1 MLVARLQG
9 NLGCRLADEPR
20 TARMTTEGT
29 QTEKLETARRLSEI
43 ASACTENAIQ
53 SASRLTEGGRLI
65 DEHQVHAER
74 IAQLA
79 TEARAA
85 EQLVSYAET
94 QAAAGKPD
102 PLTED
107 QALAFSAE
115 VVAKAWLAVDTH
127 PDTFALNH
135 SVRAQ
140 LHDAGTAAA
149 VRAGLSDTHIRGI
162 GARVIEA
169 RGAFKAALDDPAA
182 DLTRDTARSF
192 ARTEV
197 APIAQEMHRQDHLVP
212 EPLIQKM
219 AGLGLFGCSVPES
232 YGGTEMGLLTM
243 VVLTEELST
252 ASLVAGSLIT
262 RSEILTRALLQ
273 GGTEEQR
280 QRWLPPIA
288 SGELLVGI
296 AVTEPDVGSDVASVT
311 CRATRGE
318 HGGEVGWF
326 IEGPKAWST
335 FAGRANI
342 LALLA
347 RTDPDVS
354 LGNRGLSLFIVP
366 KEPYDGHHF
375 VHTQPEGGSITATA
389 NPTPGYRGMH
399 SFTLAIDRYFVPE
412 ENLVAGEAGIGRGFY
427 LQMGGF
433 AAGRLQTGGRATG
446 VGQAALE
453 KACNYALDR
462 KQFGRPIA
470 DYQLTQYKIGR
481 MSAHVAAGRHL
492 TYAAARAMEVDD
504 PSTPAGAGLRASGA
518 LEAAMCK
525 LFASDVAVW
534 VTQEAQVIHG
544 GWGYSEEDPVARYV
558 VDALVLPIFEGVKPI
573 LELKV
578 IARRLLAS

>member
-1 MLVARLQG
+1 MLQA
-9 NLGCRLADEPR
+9 
-20 TARMTTEGT
+20 
-29 QTEKLETARRLSEI
+29 ARRLTEGATAAAESAII
-43 ASACTENAIQ
+43 A
-53 SASRLTEGGRLI
+53 ASRLTDGGRLI

-74 IAQLA
+74 IAQIA

-85 EQLVSYAET
+85 AAVLAYAEGR
-94 QAAAGKPD
+94 AAAGKPD
-102 PLTED
+102 PLAED

-115 VVAKAWLAVDTH
+115 AVHKLRSTVEAD
-127 PDTFALNH
+127 PDSFGLDDE
-135 SVRAQ
+135 VRAR
-140 LHDAGTAAA
+140 LDSMDLRTT
-149 VRAGLSDTHIRGI
+149 VRQGLSEVVIRGI
-162 GARVIEA
+162 GSRVIDA
-169 RGAFKAALDDPAA
+169 RGAFTAELDDAVA
-182 DLTRDTARSF
+182 NLTRDTARSF

-232 YGGTEMGLLTM
+232 YGGTEMGYLTM
-243 VVLTEELST
+243 VVLTEELS
-252 ASLVAGSLIT
+252 AVSLVAGSLIT

-280 QRWLPPIA
+280 RQWLPRIA

-318 HGGEVGWF
+318 HDGRKGWF

-347 RTDPDVS
+347 RTDPDIS

-375 VHTQPEGGSITATA
+375 AHTQPEGGSITATA

-412 ENLVAGEAGIGRGFY
+412 ENLVGGEAGRGKGFY

-481 MSAHVAAGRHL
+481 MATHVAAGRHL
-492 TYAAARAMEVDD
+492 TYAAAQAMETDQ
-504 PSTPAGAGLRASGA
+504 RASM
-518 LEAAMCK
+518 EAAMCK

-534 VTQEAQVIHG
+534 VTQEAQLIHG

-578 IARRLLAS
+578 IARQLLAS

>member
-1 MLVARLQG
+1 
-9 NLGCRLADEPR
+9 
-20 TARMTTEGT
+20 MTTR
-29 QTEKLETARRLSEI
+29 QTESDTLAAAHLLSEAASEATQSAI
-43 ASACTENAIQ
+43 ASATL
-53 SASRLTEGGRLI
+53 LTEAGRLI
-65 DEHQVHAER
+65 DDHQVHAER
-74 IAQLA
+74 IALLA

-85 EQLVSYAET
+85 AELLAFAEA

-102 PLTED
+102 GTTED
-107 QALAFSAE
+107 QALAFCAE
-115 VVAKAWLAVDTH
+115 VVHKLRSSVDADPETFGLA
-127 PDTFALNH
+127 PDVLKRLE
-135 SVRAQ
+135 VRI
-140 LHDAGTAAA
+140 LRAAI
-149 VRAGLSDTHIRGI
+149 RAGLSEAFVRSI
-162 GARVIEA
+162 GARVLES
-169 RGAFKAALDDPAA
+169 RGAFSAELDDPVANM
-182 DLTRDTARSF
+182 TRDTARSF
-192 ARTEV
+192 ARSEV
-197 APIAQEMHRQDHLVP
+197 APIAQEMHRQDLLVP
-212 EPLIQKM
+212 ESLIQKM
-219 AGLGLFGCSVPES
+219 AGLGLFGCSVPDS

-243 VVLTEELST
+243 VVLTEELSSV
-252 ASLVAGSLIT
+252 SLVAGSLIT

-280 QRWLPPIA
+280 QQWLPPIA
-288 SGELLVGI
+288 AGELLVGVS
-296 AVTEPDVGSDVASVT
+296 VTEPDVGSDVASVT
-311 CRATRGE
+311 CRATKGE
-318 HGGEVGWF
+318 HEGRVGWL

-347 RTDPDVS
+347 RTDPDFS

-375 VHTQPEGGSITATA
+375 VHTQPEGGTITGTA

-412 ENLVAGEAGIGRGFY
+412 ENLVGGEGGLGKGFY

-470 DYQLTQYKIGR
+470 DYQLTQHKIGR
-481 MSAHVAAGRHL
+481 MSTHVAAGRHL
-492 TYAAARAMEVDD
+492 TYAAARAMEGDD
-504 PSTPAGAGLRASGA
+504 PSTPAGAGLRVSGA

-534 VTQEAQVIHG
+534 VTQEAQLIHG
-544 GWGYSEEDPVARYV
+544 GWGYSEEDPIARYV

-578 IARRLLAS
+578 IARQLLAQ

>member
-1 MLVARLQG
+1 
-9 NLGCRLADEPR
+9 
-20 TARMTTEGT
+20 MTTERT
-29 QTEKLETARRLSEI
+29 QTETLEAARGLAKLATAAAE
-43 ASACTENAIQ
+43 SAVQ
-53 SASRLTEGGRLI
+53 SAALLTEGGRLI
-65 DEHQVHAER
+65 DEHQVHVER

-85 EQLVSYAET
+85 EELVSYAET

-102 PLTED
+102 PLAED

-115 VVAKAWLAVDTH
+115 VVSKTWLAVDLH
-127 PDTFALNH
+127 PETFALDH
-135 SVRAQ
+135 GILAQ
-140 LHDAGTAAA
+140 LHDAETAVG
-149 VRAGLSDTHIRGI
+149 VRAGLSDAHIRSI
-162 GARVIEA
+162 GSRVIES
-169 RGAFKAALDDPAA
+169 RGAIRAELDDPVAN
-182 DLTRDTARSF
+182 LTRDTARSF

-197 APIAQEMHRQDHLVP
+197 APIAQEMHRQDHRVP

-243 VVLTEELST
+243 VVLTEELS
-252 ASLVAGSLIT
+252 AVSLVAGSLIT

-318 HGGEVGWF
+318 HDGHRGWF

-347 RTDPDVS
+347 RTDPDMS

-412 ENLVAGEAGIGRGFY
+412 ENLVGGEAGVGRGFY

-446 VGQAALE
+446 VGQAAPE

-470 DYQLTQYKIGR
+470 DYQLTQHKIGR
-481 MSAHVAAGRHL
+481 MATHVAAGRHL
-492 TYAAARAMEVDD
+492 TYAAARAMERSE
-504 PSTPAGAGLRASGA
+504 PSTQADAGLRASGG

-525 LFASDVAVW
+525 LFTSDVAVW
-534 VTQEAQVIHG
+534 VTQEAQLIHG

-578 IARRLLAS
+578 IARQLLAS

>member
-1 MLVARLQG
+1 
-9 NLGCRLADEPR
+9 
-20 TARMTTEGT
+20 MTTRQT
-29 QTEKLETARRLSEI
+29 QTEVLATARLLAGTAGDAAESAI
-43 ASACTENAIQ
+43 AA
-53 SASRLTEGGRLI
+53 ASRLTEGGRLI

-74 IAQLA
+74 IALLA

-85 EQLVSYAET
+85 AELLAYAD
-94 QAAAGKPD
+94 AHASSGKPD
-102 PLTED
+102 SLAED
-107 QALAFSAE
+107 QAFAFAAE
-115 VVAKAWLAVDTH
+115 TVHKLRSGVEAH
-127 PDTFALNH
+127 PDEFGLAPEVLE
-135 SVRAQ
+135 R
-140 LHDAGTAAA
+140 LDGPELRAA
-149 VRAGLSDTHIRGI
+149 VRAGLSEAFVRSI

-169 RGAFKAALDDPAA
+169 RGAFTAELA
-182 DLTRDTARSF
+182 DAVANMTRDTARSF

-197 APIAQEMHRQDHLVP
+197 APIAQEMHRKDLLVP
-212 EPLIQKM
+212 ESLIQKM
-219 AGLGLFGCSVPES
+219 AGLGLFGCSVPDS
-232 YGGTEMGLLTM
+232 YGGTEMGYLTM
-243 VVLTEELST
+243 VVLTEELSSV
-252 ASLVAGSLIT
+252 SLVAGSLIT

-280 QRWLPPIA
+280 QTWLPPIA
-288 SGELLVGI
+288 TGELLVGVS
-296 AVTEPDVGSDVASVT
+296 VTEPDVGSDVASVT

-318 HGGEVGWF
+318 HDGRVGWF

-347 RTDPDVS
+347 RTDPDAS

-375 VHTQPEGGSITATA
+375 IHTQSEGGTITGTA

-399 SFTLAIDRYFVPE
+399 SFTLAIERYFVPE
-412 ENLVAGEAGIGRGFY
+412 ENLVGGEAALGKGFY

-470 DYQLTQYKIGR
+470 DYQLTQHKIGR
-481 MSAHVAAGRHL
+481 MATHVAAGRHL
-492 TYAAARAMEVDD
+492 TYAAARAMESDE
-504 PSTPAGAGLRASGA
+504 RAA

-534 VTQEAQVIHG
+534 VTQEAQLIHG

-578 IARRLLAS
+578 IARQLLGS

>member
-1 MLVARLQG
+1 
-9 NLGCRLADEPR
+9 
-20 TARMTTEGT
+20 MTTKHTET
-29 QTEKLETARRLSEI
+29 QALQAARRLTEGATAAAESAII
-43 ASACTENAIQ
+43 A
-53 SASRLTEGGRLI
+53 ASRLTDGGRLT

-74 IAQLA
+74 IAQIA

-85 EQLVSYAET
+85 AALLAYAEGR
-94 QAAAGKPD
+94 AAAGKPD
-102 PLTED
+102 PLAED

-115 VVAKAWLAVDTH
+115 AVHKLRSAVEAD
-127 PDTFALNH
+127 PDSFGLDDE
-135 SVRAQ
+135 VRAR
-140 LHDAGTAAA
+140 LDSMDLRTT
-149 VRAGLSDTHIRGI
+149 VRQGLSEVVIRGI
-162 GARVIEA
+162 GSRVIDA
-169 RGAFKAALDDPAA
+169 RGAFTAELDDAVA
-182 DLTRDTARSF
+182 NLTRDTARSF

-232 YGGTEMGLLTM
+232 YGGTEMGYLTM
-243 VVLTEELST
+243 VVLTEELS
-252 ASLVAGSLIT
+252 AVSLVAGSLIT

-280 QRWLPPIA
+280 RQWLPRIA

-318 HGGEVGWF
+318 HDGRKGWF

-347 RTDPDVS
+347 RTDPDIS

-375 VHTQPEGGSITATA
+375 AHTQPEGGSITATA

-412 ENLVAGEAGIGRGFY
+412 ENLVGGEAGRGKGFY

-481 MSAHVAAGRHL
+481 MATHVAAGRHL
-492 TYAAARAMEVDD
+492 TYAAARAMETDQ
-504 PSTPAGAGLRASGA
+504 RASM
-518 LEAAMCK
+518 EAAMCK

-534 VTQEAQVIHG
+534 VTQEAQLIHG

-578 IARRLLAS
+578 IARQLLAS

>member
-1 MLVARLQG
+1 MTTDQTKTEALSGTRILTKIAAAATESAIAAAARLT
-9 NLGCRLADEPR
+9 D
-20 TARMTTEGT
+20 
-29 QTEKLETARRLSEI
+29 
-43 ASACTENAIQ
+43 
-53 SASRLTEGGRLI
+53 GGRLI
-65 DEHQVHAER
+65 DDHQVHAER
-74 IAQLA
+74 IAQVA
-79 TEARAA
+79 TETRAA
-85 EQLVSYAET
+85 AELLGYAEG
-94 QAAAGKPD
+94 QAEAGKSD
-102 PLTED
+102 PLAEE
-107 QALAFSAE
+107 QAFAFAAE
-115 VVAKAWLAVDTH
+115 VVHKLRGAVEAH
-127 PDTFALNH
+127 PDTFSLDGLIRDRLNDPDLR
-135 SVRAQ
+135 SIVRA
-140 LHDAGTAAA
+140 A
-149 VRAGLSDTHIRGI
+149 LSDSRIRAI
-162 GARVIEA
+162 GARVIDA
-169 RGAFKAALDDPAA
+169 RGAFTAELDDPVAN
-182 DLTRDTARSF
+182 LTRDTARSF

-197 APIAQEMHRQDHLVP
+197 LPIAQDMHRNDLLVP
-212 EPLIQKM
+212 EDLIQKM

-232 YGGTEMGLLTM
+232 YGGTEMGFLTM

-252 ASLVAGSLIT
+252 VSLVAGSLIT

-280 QRWLPPIA
+280 QQWLPRIA
-288 SGELLVGI
+288 SGEILVGI
-296 AVTEPDVGSDVASVT
+296 SVTEPDVGSDVASVT

-318 HGGEVGWF
+318 HDGLAGWF

-366 KEPYDGHHF
+366 KEPYDGHQF
-375 VHTQPEGGSITATA
+375 VHTQPEGGSISGTA

-412 ENLVAGEAGIGRGFY
+412 ENLVGGEAGLGRGFY

-446 VGQAALE
+446 VGQASLE
-453 KACNYALDR
+453 KACNYASDR
-462 KQFGRPIA
+462 RQFGHPIA

-481 MSAHVAAGRHL
+481 MATHVAAGRHL
-492 TYAAARAMEVDD
+492 SYAAARAMETD
-504 PSTPAGAGLRASGA
+504 PSREGRASM
-518 LEAAMCK
+518 EAAMCK

-534 VTQEAQVIHG
+534 VSQEAQLIHG

-578 IARRLLAS
+578 IARRLLVR

>member
-1 MLVARLQG
+1 
-9 NLGCRLADEPR
+9 
-20 TARMTTEGT
+20 MTTD
-29 QTEKLETARRLSEI
+29 QTKTEALNGARVLVKVAAAGAESAI
-43 ASACTENAIQ
+43 AAA
-53 SASRLTEGGRLI
+53 AHLTDGGRLI

-85 EQLVSYAET
+85 GELLAYAERP
-94 QAAAGKPD
+94 AGAGRPD
-102 PLTED
+102 
-107 QALAFSAE
+107 ALAEEQAFAFAAE
-115 VVAKAWLAVDTH
+115 VVHKLRGRVEAYA
-127 PDTFALNH
+127 DTFGLEAAQRDRLDDPDL
-135 SVRAQ
+135 RAI
-140 LHDAGTAAA
+140 
-149 VRAGLSDTHIRGI
+149 VRAGLAEPRVRAI
-162 GARVIEA
+162 GARVMEA
-169 RGAFKAALDDPAA
+169 RGGFSSELDDPVAN
-182 DLTRDTARSF
+182 LTRDTARSF

-197 APIAQEMHRQDHLVP
+197 VPIAQDMHRQDLLVP
-212 EPLIQKM
+212 EDLIQKM

-232 YGGTEMGLLTM
+232 YGGTEMGYLTM

-280 QRWLPPIA
+280 QEWLPRIA
-288 SGELLVGI
+288 SGETLVGI
-296 AVTEPDVGSDVASVT
+296 SVTEPDIGSDVASVT
-311 CRATRGE
+311 CKATRGE
-318 HGGEVGWF
+318 HEGRPGWF

-347 RTDPDVS
+347 RTDADVS

-366 KEPYDGHHF
+366 KDPYDGHHF
-375 VHTQPEGGSITATA
+375 VHTQPEGGSISGTA

-412 ENLVAGEAGIGRGFY
+412 THLVGGEAGLGRGFY

-446 VGQAALE
+446 VGQASLE
-453 KACNYALDR
+453 KACNYASER

-470 DYQLTQYKIGR
+470 DYQLTQHKIGR
-481 MSAHVAAGRHL
+481 MATYVAAGRHL
-492 TYAAARAMEVDD
+492 TYAAARAMEAD
-504 PSTPAGAGLRASGA
+504 PRASM
-518 LEAAMCK
+518 EAAMCK

-534 VTQEAQVIHG
+534 VSQEAQLIHG

-578 IARRLLAS
+578 IARQLLAGG

>member
-1 MLVARLQG
+1 LTTKHTETQALQ
-9 NLGCRLADEPR
+9 A
-20 TARMTTEGT
+20 
-29 QTEKLETARRLSEI
+29 ARRLTEGATAAAESAII
-43 ASACTENAIQ
+43 A
-53 SASRLTEGGRLI
+53 ASRLTDGGRLT

-74 IAQLA
+74 IAQIA

-85 EQLVSYAET
+85 AALLAYAEGR
-94 QAAAGKPD
+94 AAAGKPD
-102 PLTED
+102 PLAED

-115 VVAKAWLAVDTH
+115 AVHKLRSTVEAD
-127 PDTFALNH
+127 PDSFGLDDE
-135 SVRAQ
+135 VRAR
-140 LHDAGTAAA
+140 LDSMDLRTT
-149 VRAGLSDTHIRGI
+149 VRQGLSEVVIRGI
-162 GARVIEA
+162 GSRVIDA
-169 RGAFKAALDDPAA
+169 RGAFTAELDDAVA
-182 DLTRDTARSF
+182 NLTRDTARSF

-232 YGGTEMGLLTM
+232 YGGTEMGYLTM
-243 VVLTEELST
+243 VVLTEELS
-252 ASLVAGSLIT
+252 AVSLVAGSLIT

-280 QRWLPPIA
+280 RQWLPRIA

-318 HGGEVGWF
+318 HDGRKGWF

-347 RTDPDVS
+347 RTDPDIS

-375 VHTQPEGGSITATA
+375 AHTQPEGGSITATA

-412 ENLVAGEAGIGRGFY
+412 ENLVGGEAGRGKGFY

-481 MSAHVAAGRHL
+481 MATHVAAGRHL
-492 TYAAARAMEVDD
+492 TYAAAQAMETDQ
-504 PSTPAGAGLRASGA
+504 RASM
-518 LEAAMCK
+518 EAAMCK

-534 VTQEAQVIHG
+534 VTQEAQLIHG

-578 IARRLLAS
+578 IARQLLAS

>member
-1 MLVARLQG
+1 
-9 NLGCRLADEPR
+9 
-20 TARMTTEGT
+20 MTTR
-29 QTEKLETARRLSEI
+29 QTESETLEAARSLVELASAGSDSAI
-43 ASACTENAIQ
+43 ASAAL
-53 SASRLTEGGRLI
+53 LTESGRLI
-65 DEHQVHAER
+65 DNHQVHAER
-74 IAQLA
+74 IALLA

-85 EQLVSYAET
+85 AELLAFAEN
-94 QAAAGKPD
+94 QSSSGKPD
-102 PLTED
+102 ALAEN

-115 VVAKAWLAVDTH
+115 TVHKLRSAIEIDPDGFGIDSAVGERLDS
-127 PDTFALNH
+127 PDLRR
-135 SVRAQ
+135 S
-140 LHDAGTAAA
+140 
-149 VRAGLSDTHIRGI
+149 VRAGLSAAFIRSI
-162 GARVIEA
+162 GAGVLDA
-169 RGAFKAALDDPAA
+169 RGAFTAELDDPVANM
-182 DLTRDTARSF
+182 TRDTARSF
-192 ARTEV
+192 ARSEV
-197 APIAQEMHRQDHLVP
+197 APIAQEMHRQDLLVP
-212 EPLIQKM
+212 ESLIQKM
-219 AGLGLFGCSVPES
+219 SGLGLFGCSVPET
-232 YGGTEMGLLTM
+232 YGGTEMGYLTM
-243 VVLTEELST
+243 VVLTEELS
-252 ASLVAGSLIT
+252 AVSLVAGSLIT

-280 QRWLPPIA
+280 RQWLPRIA
-288 SGELLVGI
+288 SGELLVGVS
-296 AVTEPDVGSDVASVT
+296 VTEPDVGSDVASVT
-311 CRATRGE
+311 CRAMRGE
-318 HGGEVGWF
+318 HDRRKGWF

-375 VHTQPEGGSITATA
+375 VHTQPEGGTITGTA

-412 ENLVAGEAGIGRGFY
+412 ENLVGGEAGLGRGFY

-453 KACNYALDR
+453 KACNYAQDR
-462 KQFGRPIA
+462 KQFGKPIA

-481 MSAHVAAGRHL
+481 MSTHVAAGRHL
-492 TYAAARAMEVDD
+492 SYGAARAMERDEQ
-504 PSTPAGAGLRASGA
+504 AA

-534 VTQEAQVIHG
+534 VTQEAQLIHG

-578 IARRLLAS
+578 IARQLLASP

>member
-1 MLVARLQG
+1 MTA
-9 NLGCRLADEPR
+9 ER
-20 TARMTTEGT
+20 TATET
-29 QTEKLETARRLSEI
+29 LDAARRLSEL
-43 ASACTENAIQ
+43 ATTAAESAVAA
-53 SASRLTEGGRLI
+53 ASRLTEGGRLI

-85 EQLVSYAET
+85 EELVSYARN
-94 QAAAGKPD
+94 QAEAGKPD
-102 PLTED
+102 ALAED
-107 QALAFSAE
+107 EALAFSAE
-115 VVAKAWLAVDTH
+115 VVAKAWFAVDLH
-127 PDTFALNH
+127 PELYAFDHNVLE
-135 SVRAQ
+135 R
-140 LHDAGTAAA
+140 LHDPETARL
-149 VRAGLSDTHIRGI
+149 VRAGQSDSHIRAI
-162 GARVIEA
+162 GSRVIEA
-169 RGAFKAALDDPAA
+169 RGAFTAELA
-182 DLTRDTARSF
+182 DAVANLTRDTARSF

-197 APIAQEMHRQDHLVP
+197 QPIAQEMHRQDSLVP
-212 EPLIQKM
+212 ENLIQKM
-219 AGLGLFGCSVPES
+219 AGLGLFGCSIPES
-232 YGGTEMGLLTM
+232 YGGTGMGYLTM
-243 VVLTEELST
+243 VVLTEELSA
-252 ASLVAGSLIT
+252 ASLVAGSLVT

-273 GGTEEQR
+273 GGSEEQR
-280 QRWLPPIA
+280 QYWLPRIA

-311 CRATRGE
+311 CRATAGE
-318 HGGEVGWF
+318 HDGRKGWF
-326 IEGPKAWST
+326 IDGPKAWST

-347 RTDPDVS
+347 RTDPDAS
-354 LGNRGLSLFIVP
+354 RGNRGLSLFIIP
-366 KEPYDGHHF
+366 KDPYDGHHF

-412 ENLVAGEAGIGRGFY
+412 ENLVGGEAGLGRGFY

-462 KQFGRPIA
+462 RQFGRAIA
-470 DYQLTQYKIGR
+470 DYQLTQHKIGR
-481 MSAHVAAGRHL
+481 MATHVAAGRHL
-492 TYAAARAMEVDD
+492 TYAAARAMERDE
-504 PSTPAGAGLRASGA
+504 RAS

-534 VTQEAQVIHG
+534 VTQEAQLIHG

-578 IARRLLAS
+578 IARQLLAG

>member
-1 MLVARLQG
+1 
-9 NLGCRLADEPR
+9 
-20 TARMTTEGT
+20 MTTD
-29 QTEKLETARRLSEI
+29 QTKTEALNGARVLVKVAAAGAESAI
-43 ASACTENAIQ
+43 AAA
-53 SASRLTEGGRLI
+53 AHLTDGGRLI

-85 EQLVSYAET
+85 GELLAYAER
-94 QAAAGKPD
+94 QAGAGKPD
-102 PLTED
+102 
-107 QALAFSAE
+107 ALAEEQAFAFAAE
-115 VVAKAWLAVDTH
+115 VVHKLRGRVEAYA
-127 PDTFALNH
+127 DTFGLEAAQRDRLDDPDL
-135 SVRAQ
+135 RAI
-140 LHDAGTAAA
+140 
-149 VRAGLSDTHIRGI
+149 VRAGLAEPRVRAI
-162 GARVIEA
+162 GARVMEA
-169 RGAFKAALDDPAA
+169 RGGFSSELDDPVAN
-182 DLTRDTARSF
+182 LTRDTARSF

-197 APIAQEMHRQDHLVP
+197 VPIAQDMHRQDLLVP
-212 EPLIQKM
+212 EDLIQKM

-232 YGGTEMGLLTM
+232 YGGTEMGYLTM

-280 QRWLPPIA
+280 QEWLPRIA
-288 SGELLVGI
+288 SGETLVGI
-296 AVTEPDVGSDVASVT
+296 SVTEPDIGSDVASVT
-311 CRATRGE
+311 CKATRGE
-318 HGGEVGWF
+318 HEGRPGWF

-347 RTDPDVS
+347 RTDADVS

-366 KEPYDGHHF
+366 KDPYDGHHF
-375 VHTQPEGGSITATA
+375 VHTQPEGGSISGTA

-412 ENLVAGEAGIGRGFY
+412 THLVGGEAGLGRGFY

-446 VGQAALE
+446 VGQASLE
-453 KACNYALDR
+453 KACNYASER

-481 MSAHVAAGRHL
+481 MATYVAAGRHL
-492 TYAAARAMEVDD
+492 TYAAARAMETDE
-504 PSTPAGAGLRASGA
+504 RASM
-518 LEAAMCK
+518 EAAMCK

-534 VTQEAQVIHG
+534 VSQEAQLIHG

-578 IARRLLAS
+578 IARQLLAGG